1 MNEDKFTISDDINSK
16 WPELVKL
23 IKGTESMDDNE
34 KQYWFDILPSMR
46 EEQVDRLFAI
56 LQSEKDKLDDLENR
70 YQEEIKKL
78 NEKHLAEW
86 QELQLKTTKEGET
99 VIFTNAD

>member
-1 MNEDKFTISDDINSK
+1 MNEVKFQVADEVQAK
-16 WPELVKL
+16 YPHLVTL

-34 KQYWFDILPSMR
+34 KQYWFDVLPTMTD
-46 EEQVDRLFAI
+46 EQVDRLFAI
-56 LQSEKDKLDDLENR
+56 LQNEKDKLDELEKK

-86 QELQLKTTKEGET
+86 QELQS
-99 VIFTNAD
+99 NNSA